1 LIEMAKHAHHKRE
14 AAIIVPTAARSW
26 LSATERT
33 AAGKVLRDK
42 VPRVDHGAWRAPSGR
57 SDPIRILHK
66 ADAGRLPELV
76 LLRYGRMLVSPFTF
90 YRGSADII
98 AADLSGTPATGIRVQ
113 CCGDA
118 QLMNF
123 GGFATP
129 ERHLVLDVNDLDE
142 TLPAP
147 WEWDVKRP
155 VASFVLAA
163 RCNGLSD
170 AAGHDAAVAAAR
182 SYREHMRDF
191 AAMDVLDIWYSR
203 VETACY
209 SRVTRLLE
217 PRPRMGDR

>member
-14 AAIIVPTAARSW
+14 AAIIVPTAAISW

-42 VPRVDHGAWRAPSGR
+42 VPRVDQDAWLAPSGR

-90 YRGSADII
+90 YRGSADIM

-129 ERHLVLDVNDLDE
+129 ERHLVLAVNDLDE

-147 WEWDVKRP
+147 WEWGRQATGRLLRARRP
-155 VASFVLAA
+155 LQRIVRRCWARRCRRRRPQLPRAHARLRRHGRAGHLVLA
-163 RCNGLSD
+163 CGNWLLQSSD
-170 AAGHDAAVAAAR
+170 SVA
-182 SYREHMRDF
+182 
-191 AAMDVLDIWYSR
+191 
-203 VETACY
+203 
-209 SRVTRLLE
+209 
-217 PRPRMGDR
+217 